1 MKKLIILFLLL
12 FQTFSNAEVLKEL
25 KVTGNTRISSETI
38 FVYGDIVLNKN
49 INNEDINKILKN
61 LYSTNFFKD
70 VEINFINGV
79 LNIKVEEYPTINVIQ
94 LIGEETKKVK
104 AEILKRL
111 KLKEKDSFIEGY
123 LGNDINTIKSLY
135 ASLGFNF
142 ADVDA
147 KLEEFN
153 ENRVNLIFYVNKG
166 KKTKI
171 SKIYFI
177 GDKKVRDRRLRDII
191 VSQEN
196 KFWKFITK
204 NTNLNK
210 RNIELDERLLTNYYK
225 SIGYYDVQIL
235 SSNAEISKDN
245 KTNLTFNIN
254 AGERYK
260 ITKISTSIDPV
271 LDKKPFRD
279 LEKTFKDTIGRYYSP
294 FTVTKILDEVDDIV
308 INNSLQFIE
317 HSVNEIVSPNGIEIK
332 INIFE
337 GSKQL
342 VEKINI
348 FGNTITK
355 ESTIRGELLIDEGDP
370 VNNLNIEKSI
380 AKLKS
385 RNIFGEVKEKIKDGS
400 TKEQKI
406 IDITVVE
413 KPTGEISLG
422 AGLGT
427 NGGSV
432 AFSISENNYMGAGVK
447 LSSSLELNKETVRGE
462 VSVAKPNYN
471 YSGNELNFNISSI
484 RNDKADS
491 GYSNKIFQTGIG
503 TAFEQYKDIY
513 ISPRIGF
520 SNDSLTV
527 QSSASDSLKKQKG
540 TFTDLTFDYGI
551 TLDKRNRAFK
561 PTSGYK
567 SSFGQ
572 TLPVFADS
580 PYIKNSYA
588 FSAYNQ
594 FNPDVVGSVRF
605 FTSAITGLDDK
616 DVRISKRST
625 VSSKRLRGFENGKV
639 GPKDGLDYVGGNY
652 TTILNFE
659 GNLPN
664 LLPESSKADVGIF
677 LDFGNIW
684 GVDYDSS
691 IDDSNKLRSSTGVN
705 LSWLSPVGPM
715 SFILAQNLSK
725 ASTDKEETFNFL
737 LGTTF

>member
-12 FQTFSNAEVLKEL
+12 FQTYSNAEVLKEL

-279 LEKTFKDTIGRYYSP
+279 LEKTFKDTIGKYYSP

-567 SSFGQ
+567 SSFG
-572 TLPVFADS
+572 
-580 PYIKNSYA
+580 
-588 FSAYNQ
+588 
-594 FNPDVVGSVRF
+594 
-605 FTSAITGLDDK
+605 
-616 DVRISKRST
+616 
-625 VSSKRLRGFENGKV
+625 
-639 GPKDGLDYVGGNY
+639 
-652 TTILNFE
+652 
-659 GNLPN
+659 
-664 LLPESSKADVGIF
+664 
-677 LDFGNIW
+677 
-684 GVDYDSS
+684 
-691 IDDSNKLRSSTGVN
+691 
-705 LSWLSPVGPM
+705 
-715 SFILAQNLSK
+715 
-725 ASTDKEETFNFL
+725 
-737 LGTTF
+737 